1 MQTRTGF
8 TTAARAETLARLLHG
23 KLDEGEGRAL
33 ERVERVAHAV
43 GTDRRRAMVWVRQ
56 TLAYEGVTRPRLL
69 GLGFEWWVVNAADIL
84 VVRPREDVPAY
95 AKRVAACTDADV
107 LAVAGAAIDDE
118 IREGVERQHDSRP
131 AYEEARL
138 VVQRAADALANE
150 QPGAFPAAGG
160 MADNLPTAP
169 ALRTPLLSFVDH
181 TNGVQQAMADMMR
194 GPGKVPCAVFAPVSG
209 GPGTAGR
216 QTARPDLRRR
226 SVGGRRERA
235 ERGHVRGE
243 SDPGQVQ
250 DGNGAEARHRAFVAP
265 WTGRC
270 DDVGVAIRS
279 RSPAR
284 RRQTWIDL
292 SIALEALSLDN
303 EPSELRFPP
312 AAHGAW
318 SLGAGTGARAFAH
331 PEEEDL
337 STSASK
343 RS

>member
-23 KLDEGEGRAL
+23 KPDVGEGAL
-33 ERVERVAHAV
+33 ERAERVADAV

-69 GLGFEWWVVNAADIL
+69 GLGFEWWVVNAADTL

-181 TNGVQQAMADMMR
+181 TEGVQQAMADMMR
-194 GPGKVPCAVFAPVSG
+194 APGKVPCAVFARLSLEDLELLVAYLRDLIWVVGVLVVDVS
-209 GPGTAGR
+209 
-216 QTARPDLRRR
+216 ARPNEDTYE
-226 SVGGRRERA
+226 ERVTL
-235 ERGHVRGE
+235 VRYRAKMHPRQGI
-243 SDPGQVQ
+243 
-250 DGNGAEARHRAFVAP
+250 AMIAR
-265 WTGRC
+265 T
-270 DDVGVAIRS
+270 I
-279 RSPAR
+279 AR
-284 RRQTWIDL
+284 RLRNFIEPDL
-292 SIALEALSLDN
+292 GEAPVN
-303 EPSELRFPP
+303 GKV
-312 AAHGAW
+312 H
-318 SLGAGTGARAFAH
+318 
-331 PEEEDL
+331 
-337 STSASK
+337 
-343 RS
+343 